1 MVYQAACKQSQTTP
15 FDPEGK
21 RDMLVYDVDW
31 HVKQELDVK
40 GNEQVTAARVNSSVA
55 VGDRFKQ
62 PMLFKLTVT
71 S

>member
-1 MVYQAACKQSQTTP
+1 
-15 FDPEGK
+15 
-21 RDMLVYDVDW
+21 MLVYDVDW

-62 PMLFKLTVT
+62 PMIFKLTVT